1 VFTAHTAVAGNASVT
16 PGGQAVPLFYRAAAD
31 PWWHG
36 VDRSC
41 VLEPGV
47 IRLFLT
53 EEIQA
58 ASQGLDGGEGPMG
71 KLVEAFKPKRGRW
84 RVGISAGKLEFTAV
98 D

>member
-1 VFTAHTAVAGNASVT
+1 M
-16 PGGQAVPLFYRAAAD
+16 
-31 PWWHG
+31 
-36 VDRSC
+36 
-41 VLEPGV
+41 

-53 EEIQA
+53 EEIQT
-58 ASQGLDGGEGPMG
+58 ASWGPEGGEGPMG